1 MSKQDTI
8 KVALAGAGA
17 FGIKHL
23 GGIAQIDGVEVVS
36 LVGRRLEPTQ
46 AVAEKYNINHVTVDL
61 SESLARPD
69 VDAVILC
76 TPTQMHAQQAIACL
90 SSGKHVQVEIPLA
103 DSLADAEA
111 VVAMQ
116 RESGLVAMCGHT
128 RRFNPSHQWVR
139 RRISVGDFNL
149 QQLDVQTYFFR
160 RKNINALGEPRS
172 WTDHLL
178 WHHAAHSVDLF
189 AYQAGSPIV
198 KANAVQGPIHP
209 ELGIAMDMSI
219 QLKTENG
226 AICTLSLSFNNDGPL
241 GTFFRYIGDTGTYI
255 ARYDDLVDGREEA
268 IDVSKVD
275 VSMNGIELQ
284 DREFFAAIREGR
296 QPNASVADVLP
307 CYEILHR
314 LEQQLD

>member
-23 GGIAQIDGVEVVS
+23 DGIAKIDGVEVVS

-76 TPTQMHAQQAIACL
+76 TPTQMHAQQAMACL

-103 DSLADAEA
+103 DSLADAQA

-149 QQLDVQTYFFR
+149 QQLDVQTYFF
-160 RKNINALGEPRS
+160 
-172 WTDHLL
+172 
-178 WHHAAHSVDLF
+178 
-189 AYQAGSPIV
+189 SP
-198 KANAVQGPIHP
+198 Q
-209 ELGIAMDMSI
+209 E
-219 QLKTENG
+219 
-226 AICTLSLSFNNDGPL
+226 
-241 GTFFRYIGDTGTYI
+241 Y
-255 ARYDDLVDGREEA
+255 
-268 IDVSKVD
+268 
-275 VSMNGIELQ
+275 
-284 DREFFAAIREGR
+284 
-296 QPNASVADVLP
+296 
-307 CYEILHR
+307 
-314 LEQQLD
+314 